1 MTVFKLNPPPVSLIP
16 GSKVFAYLRDSGHET
31 QELSTI
37 QQKNSLEEWAKSHGL
52 EISRF
57 FIDDARRGSTIV
69 GRDQLQELMHE
80 LRQGSQ
86 QASVIVW
93 SYNRFSRGLDD
104 PVLYRAEIRT
114 LGYAFH
120 SLTDDVP
127 EGPIGRIVEAV
138 IDYKNYQYLV
148 DLSIDIRR
156 GQRNLVQVHG
166 CIPGTPPRGFMRVP
180 VTLGARRDGSAHVA
194 HRWEPDPDTSPLVLK
209 AFQMRAAGSSLFVIN
224 AETRLFGSLSSYA
237 SFWRNKLYIGTLQF
251 ADITVENYCSA
262 IVPVKIWKSVQKM
275 QDEFSQRQHLNSE
288 RFHPQRIISRYILS
302 GMLRCARCG
311 ESLSGCTTSSRG
323 KRDRDTYTCAGV
335 RKHTCTARRIPR
347 DFLEDVV
354 IETIKKY
361 ILDDKIS
368 LELERVQENERTE
381 QAVQAIELKRSVSSQ
396 LKKIQAK
403 LKRIGQAIAESGYSK
418 TLFLELENL
427 ERQETEMLSS
437 MNCEEQSLPRAIPA
451 TSERNSMVVEAAINL
466 LKNGSLEEK
475 RDVLRGLVNS
485 IKVENIDKKIKI
497 QMLYYQ
503 P

>member
-1 MTVFKLNPPPVSLIP
+1 
-16 GSKVFAYLRDSGHET
+16 
-31 QELSTI
+31 
-37 QQKNSLEEWAKSHGL
+37 
-52 EISRF
+52 
-57 FIDDARRGSTIV
+57 
-69 GRDQLQELMHE
+69 
-80 LRQGSQ
+80 
-86 QASVIVW
+86 
-93 SYNRFSRGLDD
+93 
-104 PVLYRAEIRT
+104 
-114 LGYAFH
+114 
-120 SLTDDVP
+120 
-127 EGPIGRIVEAV
+127 
-138 IDYKNYQYLV
+138 
-148 DLSIDIRR
+148 
-156 GQRNLVQVHG
+156 
-166 CIPGTPPRGFMRVP
+166 
-180 VTLGARRDGSAHVA
+180 
-194 HRWEPDPDTSPLVLK
+194 
-209 AFQMRAAGSSLFVIN
+209 
-224 AETRLFGSLSSYA
+224 
-237 SFWRNKLYIGTLQF
+237 
-251 ADITVENYCSA
+251 
-262 IVPVKIWKSVQKM
+262 
-275 QDEFSQRQHLNSE
+275 
-288 RFHPQRIISRYILS
+288 
-302 GMLRCARCG
+302 
-311 ESLSGCTTSSRG
+311 
-323 KRDRDTYTCAGV
+323 V